1 MSWAG
6 TPLQL
11 SQSKTYFSTYFSSS
25 LIGTR
30 KYCHKSETS
39 TCSGE
44 ISSIS
49 SRVRPFADVMSDL
62 TIQSLHLRSMDSRT
76 PPRMLTLPWYT
87 YEPPPISV
95 VAAKTKVSPLK
106 RQSIPRLELYGANLL
121 AKLLI
126 QVRSSPNIDLDH
138 TFAWSDSTIVLQW
151 LDGSSKQFKTYVGNR
166 ISNI

>member
-1 MSWAG
+1 MIFCIYLYSVLPPIKCTQRETSSLTLPGCSMSWAG

-25 LIGTR
+25 WIGTR

-62 TIQSLHLRSMDSRT
+62 TIQSLHLSSMDSRT

-106 RQSIPRLELYGANLL
+106 RQSIPHLELC
-121 AKLLI
+121 
-126 QVRSSPNIDLDH
+126 
-138 TFAWSDSTIVLQW
+138 
-151 LDGSSKQFKTYVGNR
+151 
-166 ISNI
+166 